1 MKKISCFLTF
11 ALILSGCS
19 PQFMMGMRD
28 QKETDY
34 IIAELRS
41 EIADLRQEISHHNVE
56 FQILDE
62 KLEKAYS
69 SKANDTSHKISEL
82 SKIEKKISDLERL
95 LEKTKEDLREL
106 AAHANQS
113 SSSFNQYRE
122 KLFACERQ
130 IAHQSEVLSEVT
142 KLKGTL
148 TSLSKAMQAPVTA
161 AKSYKVKS
169 GDSLEKIARHTNC
182 SIDQL
187 KKLNGLNNDTIMVG
201 QELKIP

>member
-1 MKKISCFLTF
+1 
-11 ALILSGCS
+11 
-19 PQFMMGMRD
+19 MMGMRD

-41 EIADLRQEISHHNVE
+41 EIADLRQEISHYKVE

-69 SKANDTSHKISEL
+69 AKASDATHKTSEL
-82 SKIEKKISDLERL
+82 SKVEKKVSDLERF

-106 AAHANQS
+106 ATHANQS

-122 KLFACERQ
+122 KLFACEKQ
-130 IAHQSEVLSEVT
+130 IAHQSEVLSEIS

-148 TSLSKAMQAPVTA
+148 TSLSKAMQTSTSMAT
-161 AKSYKVKS
+161 KSYKVKS
-169 GDSLEKIARHTNC
+169 GDSLEKIARATNC

-187 KKLNGLNNDTIMVG
+187 KKTNSLSNDTIMIG